1 MATTSILDD
10 LGEEV
15 TGIVAPVSLCM
26 ALTVALVRI
35 LNPSGESDADTVIFA
50 AAYYREEEGDSAGKK
65 LSGSMLNALIFVAF
79 ITAMTFVLLLLF
91 KYGCVKCIYG
101 YMGFAVLTIF
111 FGLVGAIVVQ
121 LLRKADL
128 HMDAISLCFILY
140 NFSVVGMLGLFFW
153 PSPIL
158 LKQGYLVVVGVIV
171 AYIFTLIPEW
181 TTWVLLVFMAL
192 YDLFAVLAPGGPL
205 KALVELAI
213 ERQQELPALVY
224 EARPARG
231 GARGWGH
238 YRRRRQQQPERSGSS
253 TAAPIIS
260 QGPVA
265 EGLEDDDQI
274 GGGVS
279 FSDVMVAGAM
289 RERPNAD
296 VEQPC
301 EFEDPPTEDVE
312 QPCESE
318 DPGTPLVGA
327 SGATSRASS
336 RESGYRRGH
345 HRSRGGSRDSRTRL
359 PASDADGDESGT
371 AAFPASHPELPPVR
385 GREHSGQEGDALGF
399 ELPDSL
405 KLGLGDFIFYS
416 VLVGRAAF
424 YDFMTV
430 YAAYLAIIAGL
441 GITLLLLALSHRAL
455 PALPISIALG
465 VIFYFLT
472 RLVLEPFIVP
482 LTLQLSLF

>member
-1 MATTSILDD
+1 MATSSILDD

-26 ALTVALVRI
+26 ALTVVLVRV
-35 LNPSGESDADTVIFA
+35 LNPSGKSDADTVIFA

-79 ITAMTFVLLLLF
+79 IAAMTFVLLLLF
-91 KYGCVKCIYG
+91 KYGCVKCIYA
-101 YMGFAVLTIF
+101 YMGFAVFTIF
-111 FGLVGAIVVQ
+111 FGLVGAIVIQ
-121 LLRKADL
+121 LFQKANL
-128 HMDAISLCFILY
+128 HIDAISLCFILF

-213 ERQQELPALVY
+213 ERQQDLPALVY

-238 YRRRRQQQPERSGSS
+238 YRRRQQQTEETTES
-253 TAAPIIS
+253 TAAPIVS
-260 QGPVA
+260 EGPIG
-265 EGLEDDDQI
+265 EGLEDDYQVGI
-274 GGGVS
+274 S
-279 FSDVMVAGAM
+279 INEVMVGAAR
-289 RERPNAD
+289 REDSNDGEP
-296 VEQPC
+296 
-301 EFEDPPTEDVE
+301 DPPF
-312 QPCESE
+312 ESE
-318 DPGTPLVGA
+318 DPGTPLFGA
-327 SGATSRASS
+327 SGTTSRASS
-336 RESGYRRGH
+336 HESVHRH
-345 HRSRGGSRDSRTRL
+345 HRSRGGSRGSRSRF
-359 PASDADGDESGT
+359 PASDGDRDEDNDRRCT
-371 AAFPASHPELPPVR
+371 EPPNEPLPLQR
-385 GREHSGQEGDALGF
+385 QENSAQQGEGLGF

-441 GITLLLLALSHRAL
+441 GMTLLLLALSHHAL

-472 RLVLEPFIVP
+472 RSVLEPFIVP